1 MLFPYTY
8 VPHQMERMQIFIDF
22 IFYEVWCTAPVGL
35 VFHTDLFE
43 GNSDLK
49 EVMVEFGFSPTA
61 SARGKRFY
69 KEVSSSSAESTG
81 CRFWKTEPSMT
92 DSTELSSSFGM

>member
-69 KEVSSSSAESTG
+69 KEVKEIYELLNHSRLKKLTNSSNGIKVT
-81 CRFWKTEPSMT
+81 TT
-92 DSTELSSSFGM
+92 